1 MDIMD
6 AMDAMVI
13 QDGMDPG
20 RGYGYHGG
28 PWISWISWMPW
39 TLWLSRTVWT
49 RAGVM
54 DTMED
59 HGCHG
64 RYGYPGRYGYGYHG
78 CHGRYGYPGWYGPG
92 PGLWIPWR
100 TMDTMDIMDAMD
112 ALVIQDGMDPGR
124 GYGYHEGP
132 WHP

>member
-13 QDGMDPG
+13 QGGMDPG

-28 PWISWISWMPW
+28 PWISWMPW
-39 TLWLSRTVWT
+39 TLWLSRVVWT

-59 HGCHG
+59 H
-64 RYGYPGRYGYGYHG
+64 GYHG

-100 TMDTMDIMDAMD
+100 TMDIMDAMD
-112 ALVIQDGMDPGR
+112 AMVIQGGMDPGR
-124 GYGYHEGP
+124 GY
-132 WHP
+132 